1 MVYFTQRFQ
10 NIVRKCRGL
19 ISLIRDFPMN
29 KVYLKEYRMSEKG
42 KDKRMDQVRDKSN
55 IRETT
60 DYEVRRI

>member
-1 MVYFTQRFQ
+1 
-10 NIVRKCRGL
+10 
-19 ISLIRDFPMN
+19 MN